1 MKKTFIGCNIAQ
13 AETLTKAELKRLFDV
28 TRSCSRYAERDL
40 TMLQLKHYCGMR
52 VGEVASLRIVD
63 VVDEKYKV
71 QAEVVLAAAITK
83 SKRARRIFVP
93 RQIQRQLQQ
102 YINTLSSTPT
112 PNTYLFSTQKQSHF
126 TANTAAQHL
135 QRLYAQA
142 AISGAT
148 SHSGRCTWLTELSSK
163 GAGVRVLAEM
173 AGHASIQ
180 TTQCYIEVNDEQ
192 MRSTAGLI

>member
-13 AETLTKAELKRLFDV
+13 AEILTKAELNRLFDV

-40 TMLQLKHYCGMR
+40 TMLQLTHYCGMR
-52 VGEVASLRIVD
+52 FGEVASLRIVD

-148 SHSGRCTWLTELSSK
+148 SHSGRCT
-163 GAGVRVLAEM
+163 
-173 AGHASIQ
+173 
-180 TTQCYIEVNDEQ
+180 
-192 MRSTAGLI
+192 